1 MTTFFKRIIIV
12 FLFGLLVGFNLN
24 NSSNPEVNSDENS
37 ITLFKSLR
45 GGGNRKS
52 DSSQFSN
59 LNSAF
64 VQTPPGQRSNR
75 EQSINSQD
83 LSEISPRFGYRTT
96 LPGGKKLPD
105 NPSGGSWDEN
115 NQYNQDEFAW
125 KNVQKNPE
133 VWSNYQEY
141 CQDQSKKN
149 QQCDL
154 IEIESKIKEDSRLV
168 GFAEDAAKDKR
179 IQRDLNGLIQQL
191 RLGNES
197 PGIGTKTLF
206 KGVKEA
212 RARSGARVYFQ
223 KKNGKIEILAKSN
236 KNPKDQKAVIKILRK
251 KY

>member
-1 MTTFFKRIIIV
+1 MITFFKRIVIV
-12 FLFGLLVGFNLN
+12 FLFGLLVGLNLN
-24 NSSNPEVNSDENS
+24 NSSNPEFNLDESS
-37 ITLFKSLR
+37 ITFLNSLR
-45 GGGNRKS
+45 GGGEKS
-52 DSSQFSN
+52 DSNQFSN
-59 LNSAF
+59 LKPAF
-64 VQTPPGQRSNR
+64 VQTPPSQRSSG

-83 LSEISPRFGYRTT
+83 LIEMSPRFGYRTA
-96 LPGGKKLPD
+96 LLGGKKLPD
-105 NPSGGSWDEN
+105 NPGGNSWDAN
-115 NQYNQDEFAW
+115 NQDNEDEFAW

-168 GFAEDAAKDKR
+168 GFAEDAGKDKK
-179 IQRDLNGLIQQL
+179 IQRDLNGLIEQL

-197 PGIGTKTLF
+197 PGIRTKTLF

-212 RARSGARVYFQ
+212 RARSGARVYFR

-251 KY
+251 KYG

>member
-1 MTTFFKRIIIV
+1 M
-12 FLFGLLVGFNLN
+12 
-24 NSSNPEVNSDENS
+24 
-37 ITLFKSLR
+37 
-45 GGGNRKS
+45 
-52 DSSQFSN
+52 
-59 LNSAF
+59 
-64 VQTPPGQRSNR
+64 
-75 EQSINSQD
+75 
-83 LSEISPRFGYRTT
+83 
-96 LPGGKKLPD
+96 
-105 NPSGGSWDEN
+105 
-115 NQYNQDEFAW
+115 
-125 KNVQKNPE
+125 QKDPE